1 MNKLVDI
8 SNFDAIAEAEIAFD
22 LMMKNTDGSDT
33 QVTLCVLGQFSSAV
47 EQWHSNFYRKYQR
60 DLEIAKRKGKEPEIK
75 SYEEMRDQDVDG
87 TLVRIVAWK
96 GVSNEFDKEKL
107 RNALT
112 RNPHWRR
119 QIQEASEDTAN
130 FTKTA

>member
-1 MNKLVDI
+1 MSKLVDI
-8 SNFDAIAEAEIAFD
+8 SSFDAISEAEQPFD
-22 LMMKNTDGSDT
+22 LLMKNADGSET
-33 QVTLCVLGQFSSAV
+33 PVTLCILGQFSSAV
-47 EQWHSNFYRKYQR
+47 EQWNSAFFRKYQR
-60 DLEIAKRKGKEPEIK
+60 DTEMAKRKGKEPEIK

-87 TLVRIVAWK
+87 TLVRVVAWK

-107 RNALT
+107 RNALL

-119 QIQEASEDTAN
+119 QIQEASEDAAN